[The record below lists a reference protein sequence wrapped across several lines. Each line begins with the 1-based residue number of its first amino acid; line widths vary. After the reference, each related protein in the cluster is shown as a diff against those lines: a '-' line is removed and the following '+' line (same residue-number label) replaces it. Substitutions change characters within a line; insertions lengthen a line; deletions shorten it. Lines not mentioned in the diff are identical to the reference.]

1 MPQGRNVEAPKRET
15 RSEEVD
21 RGRGGERAVQAP
33 LPHASTAGAFSAAG
47 ELKKALAGARA
58 GFLDAGNGGEKRR
71 EKTENRGN
79 KTGVIRRS

>member
-1 MPQGRNVEAPKRET
+1 M
-15 RSEEVD
+15 
-21 RGRGGERAVQAP
+21 QAP
-33 LPHASTAGAFSAAG
+33 LPHAFTVGALSAPG

-79 KTGVIRRS
+79 KTGVIWRS